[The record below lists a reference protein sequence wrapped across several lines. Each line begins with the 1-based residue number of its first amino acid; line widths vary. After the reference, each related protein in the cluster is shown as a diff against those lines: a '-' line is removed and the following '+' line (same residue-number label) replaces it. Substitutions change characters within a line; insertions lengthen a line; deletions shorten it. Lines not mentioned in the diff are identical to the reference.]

1 MDLIYLAKGYL
12 HVLIT
17 AVPGASVGQDIVFT
31 NTRGDQGCRAYP
43 ARRRRHNR
51 DTIRAPR

>member
-1 MDLIYLAKGYL
+1 MDPIYLAKGYL

-17 AVPGASVGQDIVFT
+17 AVHGASDGQDIVFT
-31 NTRGDQGCRAYP
+31 NTRGDQGGRAYP

>member
-17 AVPGASVGQDIVFT
+17 AIPGASDGQDIVFT
-31 NTRGDQGCRAYP
+31 NTRGDQGGGACP